1 MYVELNYFAVYLKL
15 TNNVNQP
22 YSNKTIFFKG
32 VKYWWL
38 YELIIMKCVLRSSA
52 GSDSLQ
58 PHGL

>member
-32 VKYWWL
+32 VKY
-38 YELIIMKCVLRSSA
+38 
-52 GSDSLQ
+52 
-58 PHGL
+58 